1 MSETEIKFV
10 KIDLSDLYEVIQPQV
25 SAWRI
30 LKNILDLYDVHY
42 ELLVNL
48 SPDAGEEYLTDDK
61 EFQDKFNEA
70 LYDEDIDKVLE
81 EYAKKKNAK
90 AVVILNDGY
99 ESAIALVYEDNKD
112 IEEWTSG

>member
-10 KIDLSDLYEVIQPQV
+10 KIDLSDLYEVMQPKV

-30 LKNILDLYDVHY
+30 LKSILDQYDVHY

-61 EFQDKFNEA
+61 EFKDKFSEA

-90 AVVILNDGY
+90 VVILLNDGY
-99 ESAIALVYEDNKD
+99 ESAMALVFPQ
-112 IEEWTSG
+112 